1 MVKTIQKG
9 VVATPTQQRP
19 TSSRAHL
26 SRQVSAAAHD
36 NRQPE
41 QSSLTKEDDSKTEA
55 ITKTDVDVAAT
66 PQEPESAVSTDPFLL
81 KVADTLLH
89 ILDKYEMSKVAKG
102 ELKEIANHI
111 NMEATKREKWLLE
124 PKAQAKVSASD
135 GKVQFRT

>member
-1 MVKTIQKG
+1 M
-9 VVATPTQQRP
+9 
-19 TSSRAHL
+19 
-26 SRQVSAAAHD
+26 
-36 NRQPE
+36 
-41 QSSLTKEDDSKTEA
+41 
-55 ITKTDVDVAAT
+55 
-66 PQEPESAVSTDPFLL
+66 PQEPESAVSTDPFLS